1 MMKSMTIHKMDD
13 LLLEAIKERA
23 EANGESINAMMK
35 KLLAEAVGIEET
47 PGEIAGRK
55 GYRRFLGLWTE
66 EESSAFDKAT
76 EDFELIDTGEWY
88 S

>member
-1 MMKSMTIHKMDD
+1 MKSMTIHKMDD

-23 EANGESINAMMK
+23 DANGDSINAMIK
-35 KLLAEAVGIEET
+35 KLLAEAVGLETT
-47 PGEIAGRK
+47 PGEIAGRN

-66 EESSAFDKAT
+66 VESSAFDKAI
-76 EDFELIDTGEWY
+76 EDFEIIDTGDWD